1 MRRCVAS
8 FLPRLYTSSHLVFSF
23 HVIISFMNKK
33 VITTNRKAYHD
44 YTIFDKFI
52 AGMVL
57 SGTEIKSI
65 RKGAVNLK
73 DSFARID
80 DGEIF
85 LYKCHI
91 SPYEQGNRY
100 NKEPERIRKLLL
112 NKKEILKMLGKI
124 KKEGYTIVPLELF
137 LSNGFAKLEIGLA
150 KGKKLHDK
158 REDLTKK
165 AQKRD
170 FDRSLKIK

>member
-1 MRRCVAS
+1 
-8 FLPRLYTSSHLVFSF
+8 
-23 HVIISFMNKK
+23 MNKK
-33 VITTNRKAYHD
+33 IITTNKKAYHD

-52 AGMVL
+52 AGIVL
-57 SGTEIKSI
+57 FGTEIKSI

-73 DSFARID
+73 DSFAKIE

-91 SPYEQGNRY
+91 SPYEHGNRY
-100 NKEPERIRKLLL
+100 NRDPERVRKLLL
-112 NKKEILKMLGKI
+112 NKKEILKIVGKI
-124 KKEGYTIVPLELF
+124 KKESYTIVPLELF

-158 REDLTKK
+158 REDIAKK
-165 AQKRD
+165 TQNRD
-170 FDRSLKIK
+170 MQRAMKN